1 MNASL
6 SAECHNSSLKKWE
19 NQCSSKET
27 RTCASNNYIE
37 TYQKIKTSVRN
48 DSVRKT
54 IIIIIYDD
62 GGISTLTYL
71 Y

>member
-1 MNASL
+1 MNSSL

-37 TYQKIKTSVRN
+37 TYQKIKTSV
-48 DSVRKT
+48 SKK
-54 IIIIIYDD
+54 
-62 GGISTLTYL
+62 
-71 Y
+71 